1 MIFDLEEV
9 DESKAK
15 EVKNVKLVKR
25 KLLIEIEDTGI
36 GIKNEDLSKLFK
48 YFGKLKDT
56 QSINKKGTG
65 LGLNISRRIVQSMG
79 GEISISSEL
88 KKGTKFSIYVMVGIK
103 NEFYQ
108 KGVEVEAGTL
118 D

>member
-1 MIFDLEEV
+1 MNLLSNALKFTQKGYISMIFDLEEV
-9 DESKAK
+9 DEAKAK

-56 QSINKKGTG
+56 
-65 LGLNISRRIVQSMG
+65 
-79 GEISISSEL
+79 
-88 KKGTKFSIYVMVGIK
+88 
-103 NEFYQ
+103 
-108 KGVEVEAGTL
+108 
-118 D
+118 